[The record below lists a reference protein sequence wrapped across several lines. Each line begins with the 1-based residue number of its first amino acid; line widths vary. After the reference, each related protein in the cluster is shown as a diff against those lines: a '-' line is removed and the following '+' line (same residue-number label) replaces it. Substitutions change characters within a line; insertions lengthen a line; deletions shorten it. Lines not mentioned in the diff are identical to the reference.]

1 MSVTGAEPPANKYS
15 DAMAQLPP
23 REVQGIP
30 LIDERNSP
38 ASDRTPPVVRTSRGS
53 VRGFWRG
60 SCATFTG
67 IPYAAAPVGALAFR
81 APRPHEPWD
90 GVRDA
95 VHQGAT
101 PQRGRTGVT
110 LIPEPSVPGD
120 STLNVNVFTPAPD
133 PAARLPV
140 LVYIHGGAY
149 AAGSIASPWY
159 DGAAFAHDGV
169 VTVTLSY
176 RIAFP
181 GFGWVPGSE
190 QNRGVRDW
198 IAALEWVRENI
209 AAFGGDPDRVT
220 IAGQSAGG
228 GAVLTLLGIPQ
239 THHLFHAAW
248 CMSPTLSLVD
258 RHASLALSEALA
270 AALGVENTAEGL
282 GSVPPRELGR
292 AQKPLVA
299 SSRNLAGIRQSVAG
313 GLRMGPTIDG
323 ELIDRPTISAIRAGS
338 GSRIPLVIGSTDDEF
353 SMVLDPYA
361 RLLRWVP
368 ARLALA
374 IVGFDGERARAW
386 RAAGGPP
393 RVDAGS
399 EPLRRRPAAA
409 ALLGQYATDMG
420 FRRHVRRVGDARR
433 AENTWGYRFAWRSP
447 VSGWALHCLDVP
459 FFFDVLHAHGV
470 ARVAGEDPPQDLA
483 DEIHGAAVEFI
494 TTHALRRDTW
504 PAATVFDTPTSSL
517 ADAYADARAL
527 G

>member
-1 MSVTGAEPPANKYS
+1 MSVTGADPAANKYS

-38 ASDRTPPVVRTSRGS
+38 ASDRTPPVVRTTRGS

-67 IPYAAAPVGALAFR
+67 TPYAAPPVGALAFR
-81 APRPHEPWD
+81 APRPHERWD

-120 STLNVNVFTPAPD
+120 SPLNVNVFTPSPD
-133 PAARLPV
+133 PAAKLPV

-159 DGAAFAHDGV
+159 DGASFARDGV

-176 RIAFP
+176 RLAFP

-228 GAVLTLLGIPQ
+228 GAVLTLLGIPE
-239 THHLFHAAW
+239 THDLFHAAW

-258 RHASLALSEALA
+258 RHAALALSEALA

-299 SSRNLAGIRQSVAG
+299 GSRSLAGIRQSVAG
-313 GLRMGPTIDG
+313 GLRIGPTIDG

-338 GSRIPLVIGSTDDEF
+338 GSAIPLVIGSTDDEF
-353 SMVLDPYA
+353 TMVLDPYA

-368 ARLALA
+368 ASLALA
-374 IVGFDGERARAW
+374 LIGFRGERAHAW
-386 RAAGGPP
+386 RAGYPRTGG
-393 RVDAGS
+393 
-399 EPLRRRPAAA
+399 AAR
-409 ALLGQYATDMG
+409 LLGQYATDMG

-433 AENTWGYRFAWRSP
+433 AANTWGYRFAWPSP

-459 FFFDVLHAHGV
+459 FFFDVLRAPGV
-470 ARVAGEDPPQDLA
+470 ARVAGEDPPQELA
-483 DEIHGAAVEFI
+483 DEIHGSAVEFI
-494 TTHALRRDTW
+494 TTHALRRATW
-504 PAATVFDTPTSSL
+504 PAAAVFDTPPTSL
-517 ADAYADARAL
+517 DDAYADARTL